1 MNLGDAGM
9 VASQAAALVG
19 IPERTARE
27 TIARHGR
34 WGEVANRSVF
44 AELRLQQKAHLDATS
59 RSLSSDV

>member
-1 MNLGDAGM
+1 MKLGDAGM

-27 TIARHGR
+27 IIARHGR

-44 AELRLQQKAHLDATS
+44 AELRLQQKRILTQHLDICP
-59 RSLSSDV
+59 RNV